1 MTRIVMKSYLKFL
14 SRNKL
19 YTVIEAVGL
28 AVSLAFVI
36 LIGSYA
42 WQQWAVT
49 RENPDRESI
58 YNFGMPDYPGLTYG
72 FSDAVMQQVPEA
84 QLAVRYAHNMLLRV
98 GIGDE
103 KIEVY
108 DVTAV
113 GSDFFKMFPYYRFV
127 EGGPEAFDDVS
138 NIVVSESFARA
149 HDLKVGQA
157 VSINEEDRTVAG
169 ILENL
174 HGTLFK
180 DADIWGCEKD
190 PKVNG
195 SALSDPYDHFGSAIV
210 FVKFV
215 PGTDPAV
222 IYDKVE
228 QVCKTIYPDIYGRSF
243 FEKLDMTRLDKM
255 FFKKFDSNSL
265 RHGDTD
271 TLRLLALVGL
281 LLLFS
286 AIFNYINL
294 SFALAGKRAK
304 EMAMRRLLGAERR
317 TVIGKYIAESIVF
330 TAICFGLGLL
340 LAYAFAPALN
350 SLLNDPDVPITV
362 QLKPGYLLVYVLLI
376 GLVGALAGLLPALL
390 AGRYKPI
397 DIVRGTFRRSTR
409 MTFSK
414 IFIVLQN
421 ALAVFLIAMALLME
435 AQYQKSLHRPLHADI
450 RSKVLVQAIAR
461 TGMDDLEAR
470 LAALPFVQTIG
481 HTSGA
486 PLAGAGGQYSQDR
499 SGNDILYRY
508 FKVDTTAFRMLG
520 FEVLKDYHT
529 PPAGGVWF
537 GVTAFAATGLTDDD
551 LSIDLL
557 SRRTGGGC
565 DHVAGIIADFP
576 IDPSNMG
583 DKELVIVTTMLTED
597 LPGGYLLDI
606 SGDSSEALKKIQE
619 TLDEWKQTTQV
630 YYAASTRLE
639 DRLREGLRPARNNMR
654 LLEVFMLLAMIISL
668 LGLVAM
674 SAYYAGERARTIA
687 VRKVFGGTVDSEL
700 RRGVRDYMV
709 MVGIACAIGI
719 PVAVW
724 AAGKYLERFTV
735 KLENYGWIFVLAVV
749 LAVAI
754 AFLSVLWQTL
764 KAAKTNPAVELKKE

>member
-1 MTRIVMKSYLKFL
+1 MKSYLKFL

-84 QLAVRYAHNMLLRV
+84 QLAVRYAHNTMLRV

-113 GSDFFKMFPYYRFV
+113 GSDFFKLFPYYRFV

-157 VSINEEDRTVAG
+157 VSINEADRTVAG

-215 PGTDPAV
+215 PGTDPDI

-450 RSKVLVQAIAR
+450 RSKVQVLALAR
-461 TGMDDLEAR
+461 TGIDELEAR
-470 LAALPFVQTIG
+470 LAALPFVREIG
-481 HTSGA
+481 YASGA
-486 PLAGAGGQYSQDR
+486 PLAGANGQYSEDR
-499 SGNDILYRY
+499 AGNDILYRY
-508 FKVDTTAFRMLG
+508 LRVDTAAFRMLG

-529 PPAGGVWF
+529 PLAGGVWF
-537 GVTAFAATGLTDDD
+537 GETAFAATGLTDDD
-551 LSIDLL
+551 LSIDIL
-557 SRRTGGGC
+557 SRRTGDC

-576 IDPSNMG
+576 IEASNMG
-583 DKELVIVTTMLTED
+583 DKELVIVTIVPREKLT
-597 LPGGYLLDI
+597 GSFLLEV

-630 YYAASTRLE
+630 YYSQVTRIE

-654 LLEVFMLLAMIISL
+654 LLEIFMLLAVLISL

-674 SAYYAGERARTIA
+674 SAYYAGERARPIA
-687 VRKVFGGTVDSEL
+687 VRKVFGSTVDSEL

-709 MVGIACAIGI
+709 MVGIACLIGI
-719 PVAVW
+719 PLAVW
-724 AAGKYLERFTV
+724 AADKYLEQFTV
-735 KLENYGWIFVLAVV
+735 KLENYAWLFVLAVV
-749 LAVAI
+749 LAVAV
-754 AFLSVLWQTL
+754 AFVSVLWQTL
-764 KAAKTNPAVELKKE
+764 KAAKTNPATELKKE

>member
-1 MTRIVMKSYLKFL
+1 MKSYLKFL

-19 YTVIEAVGL
+19 YTAIEAVGL

-49 RENPDRESI
+49 QENPDRKHI
-58 YNFGMPDYPGLTYG
+58 YNFGLPDFPGLTYG
-72 FSDAVMQQVPEA
+72 FSDAVAQQVPEA
-84 QLAVRYAHNMLLRV
+84 ELAVRYAGNMMLRV
-98 GIGDE
+98 RIGDE
-103 KIEVY
+103 KY
-108 DVTAV
+108 DVHDAAAV

-127 EGGPEAFDDVS
+127 EGGPEAFDDIS

-149 HDLKVGQA
+149 HDLKVGQTIS
-157 VSINEEDRTVAG
+157 VNEEDRTVAG
-169 ILENL
+169 ILKNL

-180 DADIWGCEKD
+180 NADIWGCEKD

-215 PGTDPAV
+215 PGTEPAV

-255 FFKKFDSNSL
+255 FFKQFDSNSL

-271 TLRLLALVGL
+271 TLRLLAIVGL

-294 SFALAGKRAK
+294 SLALAGKRAK

-317 TVIGKYIAESIVF
+317 AVIGKYIVESIVF

-350 SLLNDPDVPITV
+350 SLLNDPDVPVTV
-362 QLKPGYLLVYVLLI
+362 QMKPGYLLVYVLLI
-376 GLVGALAGLLPALL
+376 GLVGTLAGLLPALL

-421 ALAVFLIAMALLME
+421 ALAVFLIAMALIME
-435 AQYQKSLHRPLHADI
+435 AQYQKSLHRPLHVDI
-450 RSKVLVQAIAR
+450 CSKVLVQAIAR

-470 LAALPFVQTIG
+470 LAALPFVQAIG
-481 HTSGA
+481 HVNGA
-486 PLAGAGGQYSQDR
+486 PLTGANGQYSEDR

-537 GVTAFAATGLTDDD
+537 GETAYAATGLTDDD
-551 LSIDLL
+551 LSIDML
-557 SRRTGGGC
+557 SRRTGDC

-576 IDPSNMG
+576 IEPANMG
-583 DKELVIVTTMLTED
+583 DKELVIVTTMPTEE
-597 LPGGYLLDI
+597 LLGGYLLDI
-606 SGDSSEALKKIQE
+606 SSDSSEALKKIQA

-630 YYAASTRLE
+630 YYAVSTRLE

-654 LLEVFMLLAMIISL
+654 LLEVFMLLAVIISL

-674 SAYYAGERARTIA
+674 SAYYAGERARSIA
-687 VRKVFGGTVDSEL
+687 VRKVFGSTVYSEL
-700 RRGVRDYMV
+700 RHGVRDYMV

-719 PVAVW
+719 PVAIW

-735 KLENYGWIFVLAVV
+735 KLQNYGWIFLLAVV
-749 LAVAI
+749 LAMAI
-754 AFLSVLWQTL
+754 AFGSVLWQTL
-764 KAAKTNPAVELKKE
+764 KAAETNPAIELKKE

>member
-1 MTRIVMKSYLKFL
+1 MKSYLKFL

-19 YTVIEAVGL
+19 YTAIEAVGL

-49 RENPDRESI
+49 KENPDRVHI
-58 YNFGMPDYPGLTYG
+58 YNFGLPDFPGLTYG
-72 FSDAVMQQVPEA
+72 FTDAVMQQVPEA
-84 QLAVRYAHNMLLRV
+84 ELAVRYAGNMMLRV

-103 KIEVY
+103 KLEVH
-108 DVTAV
+108 DAAAV
-113 GSDFFKMFPYYRFV
+113 GSDFFKLFPYYRFV
-127 EGGPEAFDDVS
+127 EGGPEAFEDIS
-138 NIVVSESFARA
+138 NIVVSENFARA
-149 HDLKVGQA
+149 HDLKVGQV
-157 VSINEEDRTVAG
+157 VSINEAERTVSG

-180 DADIWGCEKD
+180 NADIWGSEKD

-195 SALSDPYDHFGSAIV
+195 SALSDPYDHFGSAIA

-255 FFKKFDSNSL
+255 FFKQFDSNSL

-271 TLRLLALVGL
+271 TLRLLAIVGL

-294 SFALAGKRAK
+294 SLALAGKRAK

-317 TVIGKYIAESIVF
+317 AVIGKYIVESIVF

-350 SLLNDPDVPITV
+350 SLLNDPDVPVTV
-362 QLKPGYLLVYVLLI
+362 QMKPGYLLVYVLLI
-376 GLVGALAGLLPALL
+376 GLVGTLAGLLPALL

-421 ALAVFLIAMALLME
+421 ALAVFLIAMALIME
-435 AQYQKSLHRPLHADI
+435 AQYQKSLHRPLHVDI
-450 RSKVLVQAIAR
+450 CSKVLVQAIAR

-470 LAALPFVQTIG
+470 LAALPFVQAIG
-481 HTSGA
+481 HVNGA
-486 PLAGAGGQYSQDR
+486 PLTGANGQYSEDR

-537 GVTAFAATGLTDDD
+537 GETAYAATGLTDDD
-551 LSIDLL
+551 LSIDML
-557 SRRTGGGC
+557 SRRTGDC

-576 IDPSNMG
+576 IEPANMG
-583 DKELVIVTTMLTED
+583 DKELVIVTTMPTEE
-597 LPGGYLLDI
+597 LLGGYLLDI
-606 SGDSSEALKKIQE
+606 SSDSSEALKKIQA

-630 YYAASTRLE
+630 YYAVSTRLE

-654 LLEVFMLLAMIISL
+654 LLEVFMLLAVIISL

-674 SAYYAGERARTIA
+674 SAYYAGERARSIA
-687 VRKVFGGTVDSEL
+687 VRKVFGSTVYSEL
-700 RRGVRDYMV
+700 RHGVRDYMV

-719 PVAVW
+719 PVAIW

-735 KLENYGWIFVLAVV
+735 KLQNYGWIFLLAVV
-749 LAVAI
+749 LAMAI
-754 AFLSVLWQTL
+754 AFGSVLWQTL
-764 KAAKTNPAVELKKE
+764 KAAETNPAIELKKE

>member
-1 MTRIVMKSYLKFL
+1 MKSYLKFL

-19 YTVIEAVGL
+19 YTAIEAVGL

-49 RENPDRESI
+49 QENPDRKHI
-58 YNFGMPDYPGLTYG
+58 YNFGLPDFPGLTYG
-72 FSDAVMQQVPEA
+72 FSDAVAQQVPEA
-84 QLAVRYAHNMLLRV
+84 ELAVRYAGNMMLRV
-98 GIGDE
+98 RIGDE
-103 KIEVY
+103 KY
-108 DVTAV
+108 DVHDAAAV

-127 EGGPEAFDDVS
+127 EGGPEAFDDIS

-149 HDLKVGQA
+149 HDLKVGQTIS
-157 VSINEEDRTVAG
+157 VNEEDRTVAG
-169 ILENL
+169 ILKNL

-180 DADIWGCEKD
+180 NADIWGCEKD

-215 PGTDPAV
+215 PGTEPAV

-228 QVCKTIYPDIYGRSF
+228 QVCKTIYPDIYGQSF

-271 TLRLLALVGL
+271 TLRLLAIVGL

-294 SFALAGKRAK
+294 SLALAGKRAK

-317 TVIGKYIAESIVF
+317 TVIGKYIVESIAF
-330 TAICFGLGLL
+330 TAVCFGLGLL

-362 QLKPGYLLVYVLLI
+362 QLKPGYLLVYLLLI
-376 GLVGALAGLLPALL
+376 GLVGTLAGLLPALL
-390 AGRYKPI
+390 AGRYKSV

-421 ALAVFLIAMALLME
+421 ALAVFLIAMALIME
-435 AQYQKSLHRPLHADI
+435 AQYQKSLYRPLHVDI
-450 RSKVLVQAIAR
+450 RGKVLVQAFAR
-461 TGMDDLEAR
+461 SGMDDLEAR
-470 LAALPFVQTIG
+470 LAALPCVREIG

-486 PLAGAGGQYSQDR
+486 PLAGANGQYSQDR

-508 FKVDTTAFRMLG
+508 FKVDTAAFRMLG

-537 GVTAFAATGLTDDD
+537 GETAYAATGLTDDD
-551 LSIDLL
+551 LSIDML
-557 SRRTGGGC
+557 SRRTGDC

-576 IDPSNMG
+576 IEPANMG
-583 DKELVIVTTMLTED
+583 DKELVIVTTMPTEE
-597 LPGGYLLDI
+597 LLGGYLLDI
-606 SGDSSEALKKIQE
+606 SSDSSEALKKIQA

-630 YYAASTRLE
+630 YYAVSTRLE

-654 LLEVFMLLAMIISL
+654 LLEVFMLLAVIISL

-674 SAYYAGERARTIA
+674 SAYYAGERARSIA
-687 VRKVFGGTVDSEL
+687 VRKVFGSTVYSEL
-700 RRGVRDYMV
+700 RHGVRDYMV

-719 PVAVW
+719 PVAIW

-735 KLENYGWIFVLAVV
+735 KLQNYGWIFLLAVV
-749 LAVAI
+749 LAMAI
-754 AFLSVLWQTL
+754 AFGSVLWQTL
-764 KAAKTNPAVELKKE
+764 KAAETNPAIELKKE